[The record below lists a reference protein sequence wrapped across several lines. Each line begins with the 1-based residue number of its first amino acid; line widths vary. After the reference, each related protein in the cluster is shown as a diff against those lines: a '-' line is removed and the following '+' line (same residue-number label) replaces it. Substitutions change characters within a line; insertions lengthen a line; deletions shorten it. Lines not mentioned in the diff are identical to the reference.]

1 MSPSNLEILAYEDS
15 PLGPLCLRRREL
27 LSQPGTVVTEVTLNH
42 AFLMSSY
49 NTASERALA
58 SVALQM
64 HPGTELRVLVGGL
77 GLGYTAHAVLAS
89 ERVAK
94 VQVVEFLPQVI
105 DWLEQGLVPLAPALK
120 ADPRFT
126 TAAGDVYARLAATPA
141 ERFDLILID
150 VDHAPD
156 DPLSRTSD
164 TFYSAEGLERASRH
178 LAPGGILGVW
188 SYAESSPF
196 ARALREVF
204 HEVRIEPVTFFN
216 ALIDE
221 ETTDWLFFAR
231 AGGRS

>member
-1 MSPSNLEILAYEDS
+1 MTPSNLEILAYEDT

-27 LSQPGTVVTEVTLNH
+27 LSSPGTVVTEVTLDH

-58 SVALQM
+58 DVALEM
-64 HPGTELRVLVGGL
+64 HAGEELRVLVGGL
-77 GLGYTAHAVLAS
+77 GLGYTARAALAS
-89 ERVAK
+89 PRVAS
-94 VQVVEFLPQVI
+94 VEVVEFLPEVI
-105 DWLEQGLVPLAPALK
+105 DWLDRGLVPLSAELNG
-120 ADPRFT
+120 DPRF
-126 TAAGDVYARLAATPA
+126 APVRGDIYARLAAPPA
-141 ERFDLILID
+141 EQFDLILID

-156 DPLSRTSD
+156 DPLGAESGS
-164 TFYSAEGLERASRH
+164 FYTEEGLERARRH

-204 HEVRIEPVTFFN
+204 PDVRVEPVTFFN
-216 ALIDE
+216 ALVDE

-231 AGGRS
+231 